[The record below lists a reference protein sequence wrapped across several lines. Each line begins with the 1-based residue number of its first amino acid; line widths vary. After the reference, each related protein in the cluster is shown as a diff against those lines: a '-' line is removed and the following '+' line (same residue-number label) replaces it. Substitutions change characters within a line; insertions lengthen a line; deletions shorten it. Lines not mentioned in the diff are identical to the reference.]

1 MGGVVKPKPRS
12 TYRREQAAATRERIA
27 EAARHLFAT
36 AGYGSTSMEAIADA
50 AGVAVRTVYTAFGAK
65 REILSL
71 ICERWLE
78 AAHAREQ
85 AMAVLAEPDPVRR
98 LHGAAG
104 WLANLYA
111 AGFDVVM
118 IFEAATDE
126 SPETRALLRS
136 KLAGRN
142 EVMDAMIA
150 SLGDQLQVP
159 VAEAQAVYRAMA
171 APGVYRE
178 LVEDSG
184 WTPEQFQR
192 WVADALQRHLLGAP
206 EVQRKTPA
214 TAAVHFSADPA
225 TPLT

>member
-1 MGGVVKPKPRS
+1 
-12 TYRREQAAATRERIA
+12 
-27 EAARHLFAT
+27 
-36 AGYGSTSMEAIADA
+36 MEAIATE
-50 AGVAVRTVYTAFGAK
+50 AGVAVRTVYSAFGTK

-78 AAHAREQ
+78 HAHARERAQ
-85 AMAVLAEPDPVRR
+85 EVFAEPDPLRR
-98 LHGAAG
+98 LRGAAG
-104 WLANLYA
+104 WLRNLYS

-150 SLGDQLQVP
+150 SLGSRLDVS
-159 VAEAQAVYRAMA
+159 VREAQAVYRALA

-178 LVEDSG
+178 LVEESG
-184 WTPEQFQR
+184 WTPEEFEH
-192 WVADALQRHLLGAP
+192 WVADSLERHLFDHQSEKVGSPRA
-206 EVQRKTPA
+206 RAGKSA
-214 TAAVHFSADPA
+214 TRPRDK
-225 TPLT
+225 